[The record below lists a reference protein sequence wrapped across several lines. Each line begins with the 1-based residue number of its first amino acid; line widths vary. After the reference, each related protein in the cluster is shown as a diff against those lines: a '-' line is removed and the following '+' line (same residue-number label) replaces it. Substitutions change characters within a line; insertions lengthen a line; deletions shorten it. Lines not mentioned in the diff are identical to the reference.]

1 MLSTEDGPMCIAVI
15 NTSSCVMM
23 FSTFFFEYVHEIV
36 ICFLFVMYMTKFQCL
51 QFFFFKGGGRQHW
64 PAWSQRSELRL
75 DYKGSF
81 LFYYNHAINPTLAV
95 NFDLQ
100 ILPLRE

>member
-1 MLSTEDGPMCIAVI
+1 MGYMLSTEDGPMCIAVI

-51 QFFFFKGGGRQHW
+51 QFCFVFLRGGAA
-64 PAWSQRSELRL
+64 PLASLESEVRVTTGL
-75 DYKGSF
+75 
-81 LFYYNHAINPTLAV
+81 
-95 NFDLQ
+95 
-100 ILPLRE
+100 

>member
-1 MLSTEDGPMCIAVI
+1 MGYMLSTEDGPMCIAVI

-51 QFFFFKGGGRQHW
+51 QFFFFKGGG
-64 PAWSQRSELRL
+64 
-75 DYKGSF
+75 GSTGQPGVRGQSYDWIIRGVF
-81 LFYYNHAINPTLAV
+81 SFIT
-95 NFDLQ
+95 
-100 ILPLRE
+100 IMPLIPP